1 MKKIALLAAISAAF
15 AGVVSA
21 QTQSNAVDHA
31 QARPASTVTAEVTQ
45 VTETVVKD
53 GAAVAQ
59 SVSVSEPVAVVE
71 KVSPEAGL
79 PAPAVVDASM
89 DLEKTMKTMGRN
101 FKALNQAKDVLTMS
115 KEAEDLGVYASQAEA
130 IGLDPNKA
138 SDEAKAEFTRLM
150 QKLRVQIA
158 DLQKAIAEKDGEKAK
173 ALLDAINDTRK
184 EGHKYFDV

>member
-1 MKKIALLAAISAAF
+1 M
-15 AGVVSA
+15 
-21 QTQSNAVDHA
+21 
-31 QARPASTVTAEVTQ
+31 
-45 VTETVVKD
+45 KD

-71 KVSPEAGL
+71 AISPEAGL

-101 FKALNQAKDVLTMS
+101 FKALNQAKDVLAMS

-173 ALLDAINDTRK
+173 ALLEAINETRK